1 MKKLIA
7 FVLAVVCVLG
17 LVGCGNQPPKRTETI
32 EGNFRTY
39 YKLSD
44 DTWEYEGHTYKYRL
58 EIKGTMPNAKTVS
71 TFTFLS
77 NVEITFDQAWKAAGL
92 SSNMNDY
99 FDIEDAVLV
108 DWMQTDN

>member
-1 MKKLIA
+1 
-7 FVLAVVCVLG
+7 
-17 LVGCGNQPPKRTETI
+17 
-32 EGNFRTY
+32 
-39 YKLSD
+39 
-44 DTWEYEGHTYKYRL
+44 
-58 EIKGTMPNAKTVS
+58 MPYAKTVS

-77 NVEITFDQAWKAAGL
+77 NVEITFDQAWKPAGL